1 MTRPRTSV
9 HILRWMIRAASEAG
23 EPGRVAPEEPRETI
37 PTVRGRKTETHENRG
52 RA

>member
-9 HILRWMIRAASEAG
+9 HILRWMIRAANEAG
-23 EPGRVAPEEPRETI
+23 KPGWEEQDEPQETI
-37 PTVRGRKTETHENRG
+37 PTVRGRKPETQENRG

>member
-23 EPGRVAPEEPRETI
+23 KPGWEAPDEPRETI
-37 PTVRGRKTETHENRG
+37 PAVRGSKTETQENRS

>member
-23 EPGRVAPEEPRETI
+23 KPGWEAPDEPRETI
-37 PTVRGRKTETHENRG
+37 PTVRGSKTETQENRG